1 MKKKINNLVCQGA
14 NCIAKWGCDNFDYKT
29 FFTPDISQKNKDIED
44 TYENWRKFVDP
55 NRKWMPTNPNSPY
68 VIGDYPPY
76 YVVDYTIQ
84 TNVNK

>member
-44 TYENWRKFVDP
+44 ITECPYHEKRKQPEIRDI
-55 NRKWMPTNPNSPY
+55 PTNIIKEKY
-68 VIGDYPPY
+68 I
-76 YVVDYTIQ
+76 
-84 TNVNK
+84 NV